1 MICSQYFS
9 SSLHS
14 TQNCSRASRYPPCY
28 RFFSTFS
35 IDSFIWVGK
44 QYQHLEDVGD
54 EPSGDE
60 LGVLGDDGG
69 YFVAVLLVAADE
81 VGEGIVQPSLEQKE
95 KVLDFALDEFGV
107 DFVEAL
113 EFLEGLVVVE
123 VGDLVEQLVLLAEG
137 QHVLTRAGGT

>member
-1 MICSQYFS
+1 M
-9 SSLHS
+9 
-14 TQNCSRASRYPPCY
+14 
-28 RFFSTFS
+28 
-35 IDSFIWVGK
+35 
-44 QYQHLEDVGD
+44 
-54 EPSGDE
+54 
-60 LGVLGDDGG
+60 LGDDGG